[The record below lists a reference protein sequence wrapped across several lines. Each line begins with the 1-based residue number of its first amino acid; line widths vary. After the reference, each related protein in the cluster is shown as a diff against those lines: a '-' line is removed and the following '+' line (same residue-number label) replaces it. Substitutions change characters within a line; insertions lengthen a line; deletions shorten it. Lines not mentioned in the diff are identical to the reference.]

1 MYLGSNQRSV
11 TEFVER
17 VARCLLPEDFSARE
31 SQQEAELRTE
41 QAERNARVPVFVCTT
56 AFPTVPCPLFVFEPR
71 YRLMVR
77 RAVESGQRQFGIA
90 TCVDQN
96 ATGQRRYSEFGTIL
110 EIRDQVCLS
119 SGCSILTTVGCSR
132 FRVLEGG
139 EADGYDLAKVEFL
152 QDEPV
157 THEALPGL
165 LKLHE
170 DTKKKAN
177 LWVSTLSDTTKA
189 EVSRSLGEMP
199 QVEDNWTSLPDG
211 PSWTWW
217 LLALLPL
224 GPKLKV
230 GILGTT
236 SLEKRLRAIDKTLDH
251 IAMQRFA
258 ARTTVSQPDEDSCQ
272 TRL

>member
-1 MYLGSNQRSV
+1 YLGSNQRSV

-17 VARCLLPEDFSARE
+17 VARTLLPKDFSARE
-31 SQQEAELRTE
+31 SQQEAELRAA

-56 AFPTVPCPLFVFEPR
+56 AFPTVPCPLFVVKKSLSIVSEQSFIEHV
-71 YRLMVR
+71 LSSV
-77 RAVESGQRQFGIA
+77 
-90 TCVDQN
+90 C
-96 ATGQRRYSEFGTIL
+96 RYSEFGTIL

-152 QDEPV
+152 QDEP
-157 THEALPGL
+157 
-165 LKLHE
+165 LHE

-199 QVEDNWTSLPDG
+199 DVEDNWTSLPDG

-224 GPKLKV
+224 GPKLK
-230 GILGTT
+230 
-236 SLEKRLRAIDKTLDH
+236 
-251 IAMQRFA
+251 
-258 ARTTVSQPDEDSCQ
+258 
-272 TRL
+272 